1 MGPKFKKTLLN
12 PRLFSQYTNNP
23 RELFEYTMNNLQD
36 TFFEDATNFSID
48 GEFKAVCLSG
58 FDGSSNIDIESGFR
72 KIIVRPLNELGD
84 MLPDPRSFNTSDEI
98 NKAINLHYSVF
109 YARSDF
115 THHGSNAV
123 GFGQIV
129 NCYYEKGSIT
139 NSEFIG
145 LRYSEPKA
153 INVENSYLALADV
166 EGVVTGP
173 TAFEIA
179 PYQNT
184 MGNYPGGSG
193 TPATDIPVI
202 SGDIQPIKTWV
213 ATNSKKEDGR
223 FQKGN
228 CPNALTGV
236 YSSLP
241 RKVTTF
247 FYYDKEQVLK
257 AITRVPQEDHVK
269 RTMWVFI
276 NKEQPKFGFPNN
288 NVAGIQTDGGLFR
301 GTTIEDVDY
310 QTCYKDA
317 KTWRAFAG
325 FDSLERGMIM
335 FGKSIAGKYAGKFRV
350 PTGTY
355 QEQADQLVWNYYAS
369 WNISLNPSQLEELK
383 RTGRTTKRGKVI
395 EKTWQPNV
403 KRFTKLLQEFDD
415 LLAKLSSPDPPPP
428 PP

>member
-1 MGPKFKKTLLN
+1 MAPKYKKTLSN
-12 PRLFSQYTNNP
+12 PRLYSQHTNNP
-23 RELFEYTMNNLQD
+23 RELFEYTMGNLHD
-36 TFFEDATNFSID
+36 TFYMESMDFSID

-58 FDGSSNIDIESGFR
+58 TDGTSNVDIGPDGFR
-72 KIIVRPLNELGD
+72 RIIVRPLGD
-84 MLPDPRSFNTSDEI
+84 INLMIPDPRDFDNPDDV
-98 NKAINLHYSVF
+98 NKAILLHRSSF
-109 YARSDF
+109 LARADF
-115 THHGSNAV
+115 KHQGTNQV

-129 NCYYEKGSIT
+129 NCYYEEGSIT

-153 INVENSYLALADV
+153 IEAEQSYLNIANI
-166 EGVVTGP
+166 EGVVSGP
-173 TAFEIA
+173 TAFEIPA
-179 PYQNT
+179 YNLQI
-184 MGNYPGGSG
+184 MGNYPGGLG
-193 TPATDIPVI
+193 IPATDIPTI
-202 SGDIQPIKTWV
+202 SGDIKPIRIWV
-213 ATNSKKEDGR
+213 AKKSKKEDGY

-228 CPNALTGV
+228 CPNALIGA

-257 AITRVPQEDHVK
+257 AITRVPQEDHIK

-276 NKEQPKFGFPNN
+276 NKEQPRFGFPNN

-350 PTGTY
+350 PTGNY

-369 WNISLNPSQLEELK
+369 WNVSLNPKQLEELK
-383 RTGRTTKRGKVI
+383 RTGRTTKSGKLI
-395 EKTWQPNV
+395 KKTWQPNV
-403 KRFTKLLQEFDD
+403 KRFTALLQEFDD
-415 LLAKLSSPDPPPP
+415 LIAKLSS
-428 PP
+428 